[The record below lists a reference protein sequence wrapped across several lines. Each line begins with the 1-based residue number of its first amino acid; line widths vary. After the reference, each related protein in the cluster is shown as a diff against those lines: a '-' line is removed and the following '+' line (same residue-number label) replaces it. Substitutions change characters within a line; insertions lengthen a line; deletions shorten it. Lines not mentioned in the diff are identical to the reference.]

1 MTSCLPLTTTSQHS
15 SSLDPPTWSHIGS
28 IRLRLSL
35 PVRWLLLPAP
45 AGGFQEF
52 AGGAR
57 SWWSARGEGGRG
69 AGQQNSLEEKQ
80 EGAFLGVKMM
90 NLPEYSCIVLWPSVA
105 EWRWQWAVP
114 GKQVYWTDEVGIM
127 MVMMAMIIIM
137 MTIW

>member
-1 MTSCLPLTTTSQHS
+1 
-15 SSLDPPTWSHIGS
+15 
-28 IRLRLSL
+28 
-35 PVRWLLLPAP
+35 
-45 AGGFQEF
+45 
-52 AGGAR
+52 
-57 SWWSARGEGGRG
+57 
-69 AGQQNSLEEKQ
+69 
-80 EGAFLGVKMM
+80 MM